1 MAIDEKSF
9 HDRMC
14 EKYGI
19 LHLPKDW
26 EYRKAK
32 TGNKKPVEGVGIN
45 DIEFACQPIING
57 KKMAHPLYMTW
68 LNLLRRCSDDYHLK
82 YPAYKD
88 VYVCEEFKSLSR
100 FMQWSKDLYVK
111 GYQLDKDIIS
121 RGNKEY
127 SPNTCVFVP
136 QEVNKFLTTSTSTR
150 GELPIGVTKYR
161 QKYVA
166 QISKGGVKNHIG
178 VYASIYEAHKAWQL
192 EKIEYA
198 KELMNK
204 YSLPQLQLVIDRLQN
219 DYDNGLITEVI

>member
-1 MAIDEKSF
+1 MSIDSKSF

-14 EKYGI
+14 IKYGDWPGFI
-19 LHLPKDW
+19 YKPKD
-26 EYRKAK
+26 RK
-32 TGNKKPVEGVGIN
+32 TNRLVQGLGIN
-45 DIEFACQPIING
+45 DIEFSKEPTING
-57 KKMAHPLYMTW
+57 KRMAHPLYVTW
-68 LNLLRRCSDDYHLK
+68 IHLLERCSDYYQLK
-82 YPAYKD
+82 RPTYKD

-100 FMQWSKDLYVK
+100 FMQWAKDRYVK

-136 QEVNKFLTTSTSTR
+136 PEVNSFLTSRINVR
-150 GELPIGVTKYR
+150 GEFPIGVTKYR
-161 QKYVA
+161 QKYVT

-178 VYASIYEAHKAWQL
+178 VYASIYEAHKGWQL

-204 YSLPQLQLVIDRLQN
+204 YSLPQLQLVINRLQH
-219 DYDNGLITEVI
+219 DYENGLITEVI